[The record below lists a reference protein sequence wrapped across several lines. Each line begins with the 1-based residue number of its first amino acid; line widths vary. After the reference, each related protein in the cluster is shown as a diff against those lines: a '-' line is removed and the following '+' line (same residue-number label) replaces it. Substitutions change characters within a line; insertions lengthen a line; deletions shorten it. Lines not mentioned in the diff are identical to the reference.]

1 MTPAQGARRP
11 RRRRPDDPE
20 EDGRDGRDRGGDAGT
35 APEIRPTRAED
46 LPEVTEIERNAFSV
60 PWRES
65 TFRRLL
71 DNERTRAWTA
81 VDEDGDVAGY
91 AVMWFTEN
99 GAQLGNLAVA
109 EAHRRRGLGRR
120 LVLTALAAARSSDSG
135 GYLVLEVRESN
146 EAAIRLYR
154 GLGFRLLGRRS
165 EYYRSPPED
174 ALVMG
179 VTAG

>member
-1 MTPAQGARRP
+1 MTRAEGARRP
-11 RRRRPDDPE
+11 RPRPAPG
-20 EDGRDGRDRGGDAGT
+20 EDGEAGPARQDPGGE
-35 APEIRPTRAED
+35 PEIRPMRPED
-46 LPEVTEIERNAFSV
+46 LPQVAEIERAAFSV
-60 PWRES
+60 PWRET

-71 DNERTRAWTA
+71 SHERTRAWSA
-81 VDEDGDVAGY
+81 VDRDGAVAGY
-91 AVMWFTEN
+91 AIMWFTEN

-120 LVLTALAAARSSDSG
+120 LVRTALESVRDADAAD
-135 GYLVLEVRESN
+135 YLILEVRESN
-146 EAAIRLYR
+146 EAAIALYR

-179 VTAG
+179 LDAR

>member
-1 MTPAQGARRP
+1 MTRAEGARRS
-11 RRRRPDDPE
+11 RPHPAP
-20 EDGRDGRDRGGDAGT
+20 GGDGEAGS
-35 APEIRPTRAED
+35 ARQDPGGEPEIRPMRAED
-46 LPEVTEIERNAFSV
+46 LPEVAKIERNAFAV
-60 PWRES
+60 PWRET

-71 DNERTRAWTA
+71 GHERTRAWTA
-81 VDEDGDVAGY
+81 VGRNGAVAGY

-120 LVLTALAAARSSDSG
+120 LVLTALEAVRQAGAGD
-135 GYLVLEVRESN
+135 YLILEVRESN
-146 EAAIRLYR
+146 EAAIALYR

-179 VTAG
+179 VDAR